1 MDRTIDYNS
10 RFVLSEGLA
19 LLARP
24 KLDEGGRE
32 SLALSEVERVERSA
46 FPIQPNCSNVSAD
59 HSLLTS
65 HHLFVIRYS
74 SFACRAEALAKA
86 GASSFS
92 VRHRPEPDS
101 PIDGSAACNAS
112 PV

>member
-32 SLALSEVERVERSA
+32 SLALSEVERAERVRV
-46 FPIQPNCSNVSAD
+46 SNS
-59 HSLLTS
+59 TQ
-65 HHLFVIRYS
+65 LFKR
-74 SFACRAEALAKA
+74 FR
-86 GASSFS
+86 
-92 VRHRPEPDS
+92 
-101 PIDGSAACNAS
+101 
-112 PV
+112 

>member
-32 SLALSEVERVERSA
+32 SLALSEVERAERVERVR
-46 FPIQPNCSNVSAD
+46 VSD
-59 HSLLTS
+59 STQ
-65 HHLFVIRYS
+65 LFKR
-74 SFACRAEALAKA
+74 FR
-86 GASSFS
+86 
-92 VRHRPEPDS
+92 
-101 PIDGSAACNAS
+101 
-112 PV
+112 

>member
-32 SLALSEVERVERSA
+32 SLALSEVERAERVERVRV
-46 FPIQPNCSNVSAD
+46 SNS
-59 HSLLTS
+59 TQ
-65 HHLFVIRYS
+65 LFKR
-74 SFACRAEALAKA
+74 FR
-86 GASSFS
+86 
-92 VRHRPEPDS
+92 
-101 PIDGSAACNAS
+101 
-112 PV
+112 